1 LDLSLSPS
9 EEAFR
14 REFSG
19 WLRLNLAEEQK
30 PSRLKELPEEQ
41 ALELR
46 RAWERKL
53 GEGGWLGVSWPKEY
67 GGRGVTTMEYVIY
80 LEEMRRAEA
89 PQPVDELGLSL
100 VGPTVIDVGTDE
112 QKQRFIR
119 PIMRGE
125 VVWCQ
130 GFSEPNAGSDL
141 AGLQTRAD
149 LDGDDW
155 VINGQK
161 IWSSQAQHAGWC
173 ALLART
179 DQDAPKHKGISF
191 LLVDMTSPGITVRP
205 IKQISGSAEF
215 NEIFF
220 DNVRVPK
227 ENILGEPN
235 AGWRVAN
242 RLLAYERGVYTME
255 VLMGYQRQWDEMR
268 DYARAT
274 QRNGRP
280 LVEDPRIRERL
291 AQSYTDIQ
299 LMRLANLRYIT
310 RYIRGEPPGAETSI
324 MKLFWATTEQGLFDL
339 ALALAGPEGLAMPG
353 SPRALPVDDWIT
365 KYFMSRVASVY
376 GGTQDIQRNIIAER
390 IFGLPRG

>member
-1 LDLSLSPS
+1 MDLSLSPS

-30 PSRLKELPEEQ
+30 TSRLRELPEEQ

-46 RAWERKL
+46 SAWERKL

-67 GGRGVTTMEYVIY
+67 GGRGVTAMEYVIY

-89 PQPVDELGLSL
+89 PQPVDTLGLSL

-125 VVWCQ
+125 VIWCQ

-161 IWSSQAQHAGWC
+161 IWSSQAQHADWGTV
-173 ALLART
+173 LART
-179 DQDAPKHKGISF
+179 DQSAPKHKVG
-191 LLVDMTSPGITVRP
+191 L
-205 IKQISGSAEF
+205 
-215 NEIFF
+215 
-220 DNVRVPK
+220 
-227 ENILGEPN
+227 
-235 AGWRVAN
+235 
-242 RLLAYERGVYTME
+242 
-255 VLMGYQRQWDEMR
+255 
-268 DYARAT
+268 
-274 QRNGRP
+274 GRP
-280 LVEDPRIRERL
+280 PPAGHVDGHRSWGRPAISHWCKTGVDPVE
-291 AQSYTDIQ
+291 Q
-299 LMRLANLRYIT
+299 M
-310 RYIRGEPPGAETSI
+310 
-324 MKLFWATTEQGLFDL
+324 TE
-339 ALALAGPEGLAMPG
+339 
-353 SPRALPVDDWIT
+353 
-365 KYFMSRVASVY
+365 SV
-376 GGTQDIQRNIIAER
+376 
-390 IFGLPRG
+390 